1 MRKQIIALMAGLC
14 LAAGSA
20 TAAEINLKMTTFT
33 GEGSTEWKIYP
44 ARFVQ
49 KVALVTDGQVKIKP
63 YAAGVLGGVFEG
75 HKAVLDKRADTAYHF
90 PLYEFKQNPAVVFI
104 GDMPGGMGQQG
115 KLMWLKAGG
124 GYELWKEFRRSMGLS
139 GLFCGITGTET
150 FAHSHKRVQSLADFK
165 GFRYRT
171 LGASG
176 VVMKQLGASPSLV
189 PGPEVYTMLER
200 KGIDGAE
207 YLDPYGNYA
216 LGFQKIVKY
225 IIIPGIHAPGGVY
238 EVPFRNETWDAMPK
252 SIQEKLEVVCESMVL
267 NAYAT
272 QNYNNAVTM
281 QKLRDAG
288 KNEIVK
294 LDDEVIKAVRR
305 LGREWAEDTAK
316 SETAKGNPWMAKFAK
331 SYFAFQ
337 DLWSRNSDYQVT
349 D

>member
-1 MRKQIIALMAGLC
+1 MRKQTVGLVAGLC
-14 LAAGSA
+14 LMAGSA
-20 TAAEINLKMTTFT
+20 SAADINLKMTTLT
-33 GEGSTEWKIYP
+33 KEGSTLWKIYVE
-44 ARFVQ
+44 RFVD
-49 KVALVTDGQVKIKP
+49 KVNLVTDGKVSIKP
-63 YAAGVLGGVFEG
+63 FPTGVLAGHFEG

-90 PLYEFKQNPAVVFI
+90 PLYEFKQDPAVVFI
-104 GDMPGGMGQQG
+104 GDLPGGMGQQG

-139 GLFCGITGTET
+139 GLFCGLTGTET

-176 VVMKQLGASPSLV
+176 TIMKQLGAAPSLV

-200 KGIDGAE
+200 KAIDGAE
-207 YLDPYGNYA
+207 YLDPHGNFA
-216 LGFQKIVKY
+216 LGFHKIVKY
-225 IIIPGIHAPGGVY
+225 IIIPGIHAPGGAI
-238 EVPFRNETWDAMPK
+238 EVLFRNETWDGFPK
-252 SIQEKLEVVCESMVL
+252 DIQDKLELVCESMIL

-272 QNYNNAVTM
+272 HNYNNAVTM
-281 QKLRDAG
+281 QKLRDRG

-294 LDDEVIKAVRR
+294 LDNDVIKTVRTLAR
-305 LGREWAEDTAK
+305 QWAEDTAK
-316 SETAKGNPWMAKFAK
+316 AETAKGNPWMERFAK

-337 DLWSRNSDYQVT
+337 DLWSKNSDYQVT

>member
-1 MRKQIIALMAGLC
+1 MRKPIIALLAGLC

-20 TAAEINLKMTTFT
+20 AAAEFNLKMTTFT
-33 GEGSTEWKIYP
+33 NEGSTEWKIYP
-44 ARFVQ
+44 ERFAE
-49 KVALVTDGQVKIKP
+49 KVALVTDGKVKVTP

-75 HKAVLDKRADTAYHF
+75 HKAVLDKRADMAYHF
-90 PLYEFKQNPAVVFI
+90 PLYEFKQNPASVFI

-124 GYELWKEFRRSMGLS
+124 GYELWKEYRKSMGIS

-150 FAHSHKRVQSLADFK
+150 FAHSHKRVQKLADFK

-176 VVMKQLGASPSLV
+176 SVMKKLGASPSLV
-189 PGPEVYTMLER
+189 PGPEVFTMLER

-216 LGFQKIVKY
+216 LGFHKIVKY
-225 IIIPGIHAPGGVY
+225 IIYPGIHAPGGLY
-238 EVPFRNETWDAMPK
+238 EVTMRNETWDAFPK

-267 NAYAT
+267 HSYAT
-272 QNYNNAVTM
+272 LNYNNALTM
-281 QKLRDAG
+281 QKLRDEG
-288 KNEIVK
+288 RNELVK
-294 LDDEVIKAVRR
+294 LDDEVLQAVRK
-305 LGREWAEDTAK
+305 LGREWALETVE
-316 SETAKGNPWMAKFAK
+316 SENAKGNPWMEKFAK

-337 DLWSRNSDYQVT
+337 DLWARNSDYQVT